1 MKRYIA
7 IMAATL
13 AAANLSAQHMNIAT
27 SGDTAIITIT
37 NPTKYLILPVEEEM
51 PEAQVVLDQG
61 KKTDTWMDVRLA
73 VNDVDYEVPFAL
85 GKGNKAVVRI
95 ANLAKNALAL
105 KKMRLSNTWNVT
117 NTDYYRPVYHH
128 TPLYGWMN
136 DANGL
141 TYKDGEYHLYF
152 QYNPYG
158 SKWGN
163 MHWGHSVSRDLVHWQ
178 HLDPAIARD
187 TMGHIFSGSTVVDV
201 NNTAGF
207 GKNTIIAYYTSASDN
222 NGQIECMA
230 YSKDNGRTFTKYK
243 GNPVLR
249 PFDGLKD
256 FRDPK
261 IFWYEPSK
269 SWYMIVSADKT
280 CGSTSRRTSRS
291 GNTSA
296 SGAKASA
303 PSPTSLSVPTSSR
316 FPLTATRAR

>member
-85 GKGNKAVVRI
+85 GKGSKAVVRI

-105 KKMRLSNTWNVT
+105 KKMRLSDTWNVT

-152 QYNPYG
+152 
-158 SKWGN
+158 
-163 MHWGHSVSRDLVHWQ
+163 
-178 HLDPAIARD
+178 
-187 TMGHIFSGSTVVDV
+187 
-201 NNTAGF
+201 
-207 GKNTIIAYYTSASDN
+207 
-222 NGQIECMA
+222 
-230 YSKDNGRTFTKYK
+230 
-243 GNPVLR
+243 
-249 PFDGLKD
+249 
-256 FRDPK
+256 
-261 IFWYEPSK
+261 
-269 SWYMIVSADKT
+269 
-280 CGSTSRRTSRS
+280 
-291 GNTSA
+291 
-296 SGAKASA
+296 
-303 PSPTSLSVPTSSR
+303 
-316 FPLTATRAR
+316 